1 MTDRDVGAA
10 LRIQQAIDKY
20 AVKHGCAP
28 ARLLVGSAVWD
39 EAMTEMKYHPSLVKE
54 ATFAGI
60 PIVNW
65 GGYIHKD
72 WIVIEPTKEYKVIG
86 NLYENP
92 DLWRHR
98 HSCRR
103 IYQYD
108 PDYKPFDMKEAREGL
123 KQYAEQ
129 VRKDFMQESITIFGQ
144 LHNACKSKGPIR

>member
-72 WIVIEPTKEYKVIG
+72 WIVIEPTTES
-86 NLYENP
+86 
-92 DLWRHR
+92 
-98 HSCRR
+98 SCNRTWLLGD
-103 IYQYD
+103 ID
-108 PDYKPFDMKEAREGL
+108 GLARGVVEDEG
-123 KQYAEQ
+123 
-129 VRKDFMQESITIFGQ
+129 GQ
-144 LHNACKSKGPIR
+144 P